1 MWRTW
6 WRSCHLWRR
15 GFRLLPLL
23 QGAWQSCH
31 NVIRFNQKIAVET
44 VEKEIGFLQYF
55 PVVVVFI
62 NNENVS
68 GRTEACGSYAKLWR
82 SEKKLRCQSS
92 LRPGPCKTSEYFLFL
107 ESWTTSGLPTAIE
120 TSLFGTATTWPV
132 IFEEKNRNL
141 WFCFCVMRDDEGN
154 DDVLIEIRRS
164 WGEGG
169 DDLASDLRWEK
180 QERSWKQIDF

>member
-1 MWRTW
+1 M
-6 WRSCHLWRR
+6 
-15 GFRLLPLL
+15 
-23 QGAWQSCH
+23 
-31 NVIRFNQKIAVET
+31 V

-141 WFCFCVMRDDEGN
+141 WFCFCVLRDDEGN
-154 DDVLIEIRRS
+154 DDVLIELRRS
-164 WGEGG
+164 WKRAGMIWPVIFDRKKRNVHGNRSIFKDSGG
-169 DDLASDLRWEK
+169 MKRLK
-180 QERSWKQIDF
+180 G

>member
-1 MWRTW
+1 M
-6 WRSCHLWRR
+6 
-15 GFRLLPLL
+15 PLL

-31 NVIRFNQKIAVET
+31 NGIRFNQKIAVET

-92 LRPGPCKTSEYFLFL
+92 LRPGPCKTSKHYANLFL
-107 ESWTTSGLPTAIE
+107 SFHCIFFVEKKGRFFLQK
-120 TSLFGTATTWPV
+120 GT
-132 IFEEKNRNL
+132 ILKKIQKGML
-141 WFCFCVMRDDEGN
+141 
-154 DDVLIEIRRS
+154 
-164 WGEGG
+164 
-169 DDLASDLRWEK
+169 
-180 QERSWKQIDF
+180 